1 MLAFRAHCDPPNHV
15 SVVLVLFIFRPR
27 WNQRQTTMTTPHLSA
42 ADWTTLPPPRAPV
55 DRYVATST
63 YSPLRQSP
71 NPNPPD
77 DVNSEEDESQNQL
90 PLTQDPAI
98 LRPLQIAPPTTERA
112 SDGNDGVTTPSH
124 RTFNV
129 SPYRTK
135 STQMMSKLS
144 KTPSWMFTNLER
156 HAPSR

>member
-1 MLAFRAHCDPPNHV
+1 MEPTPNNHDDA
-15 SVVLVLFIFRPR
+15 SSKRRRLD
-27 WNQRQTTMTTPHLSA
+27 NATTPQS
-42 ADWTTLPPPRAPV
+42 V
-55 DRYVATST
+55 NIDRYVATST
-63 YSPLRQSP
+63 YSPARQSP

-90 PLTQDPAI
+90 PLTQDPA
-98 LRPLQIAPPTTERA
+98 LLCPPEIASPTPERA
-112 SDGNDGVTTPSH
+112 ADGNDGITTPSH

-129 SPYRTK
+129 SPYWTK